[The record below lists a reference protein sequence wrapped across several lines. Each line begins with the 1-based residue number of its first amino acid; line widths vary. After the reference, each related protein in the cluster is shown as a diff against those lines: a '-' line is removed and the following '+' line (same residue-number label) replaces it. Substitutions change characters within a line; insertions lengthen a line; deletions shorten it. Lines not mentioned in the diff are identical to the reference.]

1 MWNGKCNGLC
11 SSLQGQR
18 VRESERVTERERE
31 RERERARE
39 KASKTW
45 RDYASVIREQLYV
58 GETIETKYLKLC
70 PLIPLWSGGI

>member
-11 SSLQGQR
+11 SGLEGQR

-31 RERERARE
+31 RERE